1 MFSRSH
7 DNSCSGVKSVQA
19 EAFAAVSAEERSLSR
34 NVSDA
39 AQMVASIESGTYP
52 GGDRDPLDCDSM
64 SDGDEGGLNHRP
76 SAGSSRT
83 RPKTSGQTEL
93 PIEVSCL
100 RVSCHALVT
109 RHHLHSRFT
118 LSINFCEKQVA

>member
-1 MFSRSH
+1 MFSRNH

-34 NVSDA
+34 TVSDA
-39 AQMVASIESGTYP
+39 AQMVAAIESGTCP

-64 SDGDEGGLNHRP
+64 SDDDEGGPNHRP

-83 RPKTSGQTEL
+83 RPKTSGQAEL
-93 PIEVSCL
+93 PIEVSCI
-100 RVSCHALVT
+100 RVSCQALVT
-109 RHHLHSRFT
+109 
-118 LSINFCEKQVA
+118 